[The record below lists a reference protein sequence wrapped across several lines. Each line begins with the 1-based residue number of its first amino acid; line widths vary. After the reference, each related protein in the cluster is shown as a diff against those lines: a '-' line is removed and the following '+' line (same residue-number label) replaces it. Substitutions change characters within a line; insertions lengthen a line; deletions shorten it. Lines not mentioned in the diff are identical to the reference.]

1 PVRSKGNVPIAL
13 DPEFSVAG
21 EKRPVGRLELVH
33 TFDDAVGR
41 RRRQECEQVANR
53 RPAETTVDFGKLQD
67 GLQLGR
73 KGQAVS
79 QSNVVQWLDAEAV
92 ARKKQT
98 AFSDVPHGE
107 REHASKV
114 VDHRWPLV
122 LVEMDQRLS
131 IALRVEVM
139 AATYQ
144 ARTQL
149 LVVVD

>member
-1 PVRSKGNVPIAL
+1 
-13 DPEFSVAG
+13 
-21 EKRPVGRLELVH
+21 
-33 TFDDAVGR
+33 
-41 RRRQECEQVANR
+41 
-53 RPAETTVDFGKLQD
+53 DFGKLQD

-73 KGQAVS
+73 EGQAVS
-79 QSNVVQWLDAEAV
+79 QSNVVQRLDAEAV

-149 LVVVD
+149 LVVVDLPVEDDPDRAVFVPNGLMPRREVDDAQPSHSDGGAIVCVHSNVIRSAMDHCVT